1 MIDQIR
7 AQNVA
12 LIKDVTLE
20 FSPGLTVLTGETGAG
35 KTALLGALKLM
46 VGERADASVVREG
59 QDQLLVEGRFYPDDD
74 KSDEPDGHVVV
85 RRVTSDGRGRVEI
98 DGHMASVRE
107 LASGLGT
114 TVDLVG
120 QYAHQQ
126 LLDVASH
133 AQMLDSYL
141 GERGQSVLA
150 AYQEALAQAR
160 SAEAELKRVRELANS
175 SGEALAEATFV
186 LSRIDEVAPQPHE
199 DEELARELPRAE
211 HAEALMNAAYAA
223 RELLVGEDGVSDKL
237 SEAIL
242 ELSQAAEI
250 DSALAAYSETI
261 NTALIDLDD
270 VSSQLRAY
278 LDTVEY
284 DPDMLESM
292 QARMAQLQGLMRT
305 YGPTLDEVFRRRAQ
319 AQERIDAAGDNS
331 EQLADAQAA
340 YEVAEKNLASAADA
354 LDKARTSAA
363 PKLAAEVSAQMA
375 RLEMGSAEIEVEV
388 ERLERAKWTTAGP
401 SRVELMYKPGAGME
415 ARPLRK
421 IASGGEVSR
430 VMLAC
435 KVVLGDKDHVGTLV
449 FDEVDAGVGG
459 ATAKALAAVLEDL
472 ARTHQVIVV
481 THLAQVAVVAT
492 KHYLV
497 HKTAG
502 DVPETKI
509 DELVGQ
515 ERVAEIA
522 RMLSGDTDTTSL
534 AHAQSMLDQQHA

>member
-12 LIKDVTLE
+12 LIKDATLE

-59 QDQLLVEGRFYPDDD
+59 QDQLQVEGRFYTEDD
-74 KSDEPDGHVVV
+74 KNEAPDGHVVI
-85 RRVTSDGRGRVEI
+85 RRVSADGRGRVEI

-107 LASGLGT
+107 LSSGLGT

-120 QYAHQQ
+120 QHAHQQ

-133 AQMLDSYL
+133 ARMLDAFM
-141 GERGQSVLA
+141 GESGQHALVR
-150 AYQEALAQAR
+150 YQEALAQAR
-160 SAEAELKRVRELANS
+160 SAQRELDRVRDLANS
-175 SGEALAEATFV
+175 STEALAEATFV
-186 LSRIDEVAPQPHE
+186 LARINEVNPQPHE
-199 DEELARELPRAE
+199 DEELSQQLPRAE
-211 HAEALMNAAYAA
+211 HAEALMNAAYSA
-223 RELLVGEDGVSDKL
+223 REALTGDEGAYDQL
-237 SEAIL
+237 SQAVA
-242 ELSQAAEI
+242 ELAQAAEI
-250 DSALAAYSETI
+250 DDALAPFADTV
-261 NTALIDLDD
+261 NAALIDIED
-270 VSSQLRAY
+270 VSDQLRAY

-284 DPDMLESM
+284 DPETLESM
-292 QARMAQLQGLMRT
+292 QTRMAQLQGLMRT
-305 YGPTLDEVFRRRAQ
+305 YGPTLDEVFRRRSQ

-331 EQLADAQAA
+331 EQLTQAEA
-340 YEVAEKNLASAADA
+340 AHAAAEKNLALAADA
-354 LDKARTSAA
+354 LDRARKQAA
-363 PKLAAEVSAQMA
+363 PELAAEVSVQMS
-375 RLEMGSAEIEVEV
+375 RLEMGSAEIEVQV
-388 ERLERAKWTTAGP
+388 ERLERKAWTAAGP
-401 SRVELMYKPGAGME
+401 SKVELLYKPGAGME

-435 KVVLGDKDHVGTLV
+435 KVVLGDKDHVSTLV

-481 THLAQVAVVAT
+481 THLAQVAVAAT

-502 DVPETKI
+502 DVPETMI
-509 DELVGQ
+509 CELVGE

-522 RMLSGDTDTTSL
+522 RMLSGDTDATSL
-534 AHAQSMLDQQHA
+534 AHARSMLDQQRS